1 MPSLLAVPHFEKM
14 LYDQG
19 QLANAYL
26 DTFLITKDIFYTSV
40 ALDILDYIKREMI
53 GSEGEIFS
61 AEDADSAEY
70 EGASR
75 KKEGAFYVWTS
86 EEVC

>member
-1 MPSLLAVPHFEKM
+1 M

-19 QLANAYL
+19 QLANAFL
-26 DTFLITKDIFYTSV
+26 DVFSITKDVFYSSV
-40 ALDILDYIKREMI
+40 SRDILGYLMRDMT
-53 GSEGEIFS
+53 GSDGEIFS

-75 KKEGAFYVWTS
+75 KKEGAFHVWTN
-86 EEVC
+86 EEVHCRAYSAS